1 MKCPH
6 CDTALTSQA
15 ESCPACG
22 FDSRTSCA
30 RHGDHWVRLD
40 RLTDAAHCLSLRDK
54 RKLEAHL
61 DDFERRFPQV
71 FFAVYFGVLPQGLR
85 VAEVGFW
92 LLNHAAFGTH
102 EIAKRN
108 EFGIVLVIDP
118 AAGAACF
125 SLGYAIEA
133 LADRMDIGGILDG
146 MRRFLARSDY
156 GAAVERSIHALDR
169 QLRSVGRAQLRDPM
183 SANIHAVSSDLG
195 LKPLRPAS
203 RSEKLER
210 ESSKDP
216 LDRHHS

>member
-1 MKCPH
+1 
-6 CDTALTSQA
+6 
-15 ESCPACG
+15 
-22 FDSRTSCA
+22 
-30 RHGDHWVRLD
+30 VRLD

-71 FFAVYFGVLPQGLR
+71 FFAVYFGVLPHGLR

-118 AAGAACF
+118 AAGAAGF

-133 LADRMDIGGILDG
+133 LAGSMDISGILNG

-156 GAAVERSIHALDR
+156 GTAVERSIHALDR
-169 QLRSVGRAQLRDPM
+169 QLRAVGRAQLRDPRA
-183 SANIHAVSSDLG
+183 SSIHAVSSDLG
-195 LKPLRPAS
+195 LKPLRPS
-203 RSEKLER
+203 PRSEKPER
-210 ESSKDP
+210 ETATDP
-216 LDRHHS
+216 LDRRHS